1 MNLFDLITRKDPRVE
16 VRGTASLSG
25 KTKWLGDAW
34 SVVDI
39 GDKGSQQ
46 LKIKRFHET
55 HAFKTRDRDLGWY
68 ASAQNG
74 AVVKVRLVSGEK
86 KLWEAAV
93 QLAESPRPLHLHWP
107 VGIGLADQFDLV
119 LDFSDSAQ
127 LLVHRRLNRSFLYDL
142 AKGRGLEIGP
152 GPRPQIVNSERT
164 SVLYLEE
171 LTQEEWAAT
180 DGKNKYGANQ
190 ADWSQY
196 VIGPASSIPVDDASL
211 DFIFSSHVF
220 EHLANP
226 LGHLV
231 HWRSKLKAGGVV
243 LAVVPDML
251 SCKDYMARAST
262 LDELVGELKQGIWT
276 PQAHHYQR
284 FSEYRGQRLRT
295 DRSIHVHFYTSSN
308 MPSILEHAT
317 RHLGYRGYEFVH
329 ERNHKDFHFLLY
341 A

>member
-16 VRGTASLSG
+16 VRGTAALS
-25 KTKWLGDAW
+25 TSKWAGDTW

-39 GDKGSQQ
+39 GDKRTQ
-46 LKIKRFHET
+46 LKIKRFNELHS
-55 HAFKTRDRDLGWY
+55 FKTRDRDLGWY
-68 ASAQNG
+68 ASAQPG
-74 AVVKVRLVSGEK
+74 AVVKLRLVSAEK
-86 KLWEAAV
+86 KLHEIAV
-93 QLAESPRPLHLHWP
+93 PLQESPTPLQLHWP
-107 VGIGLADQFDLV
+107 RGIGFSNEFDLV
-119 LDFSDSAQ
+119 LDFSENTR
-127 LLVHRRLNRSFLYDL
+127 LFVHRRLNRSFLYQL

-152 GPRPQIVNSERT
+152 GPRPQIVNSADT
-164 SVLYLEE
+164 SVQYLEM
-171 LTQEEWAAT
+171 LTQEEWVVT
-180 DGKNKYGANQ
+180 LDNKNKYGANQ

-196 VIGPASSIPVDDASL
+196 VIGSASSIPVDDGSL

-251 SCKDYMARAST
+251 SCKDYTAQLST
-262 LDELVGELKQGIWT
+262 LDELVGELEEGVWT

-284 FSEYRGQRLRT
+284 FADYRGMRFRT

-308 MPSILEHAT
+308 MPSILEQAT
-317 RHLGYRGYEFVH
+317 VRLGYRGYDFVH
-329 ERNHKDFHFLLY
+329 ERNHKDFHFVLY

>member
-1 MNLFDLITRKDPRVE
+1 MNLIDLITRKDPRVE
-16 VRGTASLSG
+16 VRGTATLS
-25 KTKWLGDAW
+25 TFKWLGDTWGA
-34 SVVDI
+34 VDI

-68 ASAQNG
+68 ASAQNH
-74 AVVKVRLVSGEK
+74 AEVRVSLVSAEK
-86 KLWEAAV
+86 KLFETV
-93 QLAESPRPLHLHWP
+93 VPLDESPRPLQLHWP
-107 VGIGLADQFDLV
+107 KGIGFSEAFDLV
-119 LDFSDSAQ
+119 LDFSDSAR
-127 LLVHRRLNRSFLYDL
+127 LCVHRRLNRSFLYEL

-152 GPRPQIVNSERT
+152 GPRPQIVNSAGT

-171 LTQEEWAAT
+171 LTQEQWTAQDAK
-180 DGKNKYGANQ
+180 GKYGANQ

-243 LAVVPDML
+243 LAVVPDL
-251 SCKDYMARAST
+251 LGCKDYAARAST

-284 FSEYRGQRLRT
+284 FAEYRRVRVRT

-308 MPSILEHAT
+308 MPSVLEHAT
-317 RHLGYRGYEFVH
+317 VHLGYRGYDFVH
-329 ERNHKDFHFLLY
+329 ERNHKDFHFVLY

>member
-16 VRGTASLSG
+16 VRGAASLS
-25 KTKWLGDAW
+25 TSKWLGDSW
-34 SVVDI
+34 NVVDI
-39 GDKGSQQ
+39 GDKRSQ
-46 LKIKRFHET
+46 LKIKRFNEI

-68 ASAQNG
+68 ASAQPG
-74 AVVKVRLVSGEK
+74 AVVTLSLVSGEK
-86 KLWEAAV
+86 KLHEISV
-93 QLAESPRPLHLHWP
+93 PLHESPTPLQLHWP
-107 VGIGLADQFDLV
+107 RGIGFSDEFDLV
-119 LDFSDSAQ
+119 LEFSEKAR
-127 LLVHRRLNRSFLYDL
+127 LFVHRRLNRAFLYQL

-152 GPRPQIVNSERT
+152 GPRPQIVNSADT

-171 LTQEEWAAT
+171 LTQAEWAAT

-243 LAVVPDML
+243 LGVVPDML
-251 SCKDYMARAST
+251 SCKDYTAQAST
-262 LDELVGELKQGIWT
+262 LDELVGELKEGMWT
-276 PQAHHYQR
+276 PQAHHYGR
-284 FSEYRGQRLRT
+284 FAEYRRVRLRT

-308 MPSILEHAT
+308 MPSVLQHAT
-317 RHLGYRGYEFVH
+317 AHLGYRSYDFVH
-329 ERNHKDFHFLLY
+329 ERNHKDFHFVLY

>member
-16 VRGTASLSG
+16 VRGTASLSA
-25 KTKWLGDAW
+25 KTKWLGDTW

-74 AVVKVRLVSGEK
+74 AVVNVSLVSGEK

-107 VGIGLADQFDLV
+107 VGIGLSNQFDLV

-127 LLVHRRLNRSFLYDL
+127 LLVHRRLNRSFLYEL

-152 GPRPQIVNSERT
+152 GPRPQIVNSEST

-171 LTQEEWAAT
+171 LTQQEWAAT

-226 LGHLV
+226 LGHLM
-231 HWRSKLKAGGVV
+231 HWRSKLKDGGVV

-284 FSEYRGQRLRT
+284 FSEYRGVRLRT

-317 RHLGYRGYEFVH
+317 LHLGYRGYDFAY
-329 ERNHKDFHFLLY
+329 ERNHKDFHFVLY